1 MSLLKQM
8 LDGVSE
14 VAIMGH
20 LRPDGDCTGSC
31 LGLYNY
37 IKEQHP
43 QVHATLYLEQP
54 SEKFAFM
61 KNYSSICSDSLE
73 EKQYDLCIGLDS
85 SDKERFGPF
94 VKYFNSAAKTVCV
107 DHHITNKG
115 FAMEN
120 ILVKDASS
128 TCEVL
133 YGLLDE
139 TKISKEVA
147 ECIYTGIIHDT
158 GVFKFSNTSA
168 KTMEIAGKL
177 MAAGIDFSGIID
189 NSFYRKTYVQN
200 QILGRALLESIL
212 FHEGSC
218 IFSVVRQKDMDF
230 YEVGSK
236 DLDGIIDQL
245 RITEGVECAI
255 FMHETGNHEYKVS
268 MRSNGIVDVS
278 VIAEYFGGGG
288 HVRAAGCNMSGSI
301 HDVIN
306 NLSLHITKQL
316 G

>member
-8 LDGVSE
+8 LDEAKE

-20 LRPDGDCTGSC
+20 LRPDGDCVGSC

-37 IKEQHP
+37 IKEKYP
-43 QVHATLYLEQP
+43 QIKPTLYLEQP
-54 SEKFAFM
+54 SEKF
-61 KNYSSICSDSLE
+61 NYLTGFSEITSDFSE
-73 EKQYDLCIGLDS
+73 DKVYDLCIGLDS
-85 SDKERFGPF
+85 SDKERYGSF
-94 VKYFNSAAKTVCV
+94 VKYFDSAKKTLCM

-120 ILVKDASS
+120 ILVVDASS

-133 YGLLDE
+133 YTQLEE
-139 TKISKEVA
+139 TVVSKEVA

-158 GVFKFSNTSA
+158 GVFKFSNTSP
-168 KTMEIAGKL
+168 KTMEIAGTL
-177 MAAGIDFSGIID
+177 MSAGIDFSRIID
-189 NSFYRKTYVQN
+189 DSFYRKTYIQN
-200 QILGRALLESIL
+200 QILGRSLLESVM
-212 FHEGSC
+212 FNGGTC
-218 IFSVVRQKDMDF
+218 IFSVVRKKDMEF
-230 YEVGSK
+230 YGVDNK

-255 FMHETGNHEYKVS
+255 FLYETGNQEYKVS
-268 MRSNGIVDVS
+268 LRSNGLLDVS
-278 VIAEYFGGGG
+278 VIAAYFGGGG
-288 HVRAAGCNMSGSI
+288 HVRAAGCTMSGNL

-306 NLSLHITKQL
+306 NLSVHITKQL